1 MNYFSLMEDVVAR
14 IEQWMQQKGM
24 TAPDLAKALDMNRS
38 TVVHIMN
45 GRNKPSLQFIVNL
58 ASYDSDLDL
67 RLLLTGHPYSTPP
80 TIQNAPE
87 VKVETKIVEKIKEVN
102 TGKNT
107 MIVLNSDGTYK
118 SFVEQQ

>member
-1 MNYFSLMEDVVAR
+1 MEEVVAR

-38 TVVHIMN
+38 TVVHIIN

-58 ASYDSDLDL
+58 ANYDSEMDL
-67 RLLLTGHPYSTPP
+67 RLLLTGLPSSTPLP
-80 TIQNAPE
+80 KELAPE
-87 VKVETKIVEKIKEVN
+87 VKVETKIVEKIKEVR

>member
-1 MNYFSLMEDVVAR
+1 MEDVVAR

-24 TAPDLAKALDMNRS
+24 TAPELAKALDMNRS
-38 TVVHIMN
+38 TVVHIIN
-45 GRNKPSLQFIVNL
+45 GRNKPSLQFVINL
-58 ASYDSDLDL
+58 ADYDSELDL
-67 RLLLTGHPYSTPP
+67 RFLLTGRRSPTPSEP
-80 TIQNAPE
+80 NPAKE
-87 VKVETKIVEKIKEVN
+87 VKVETKIVERIKEVN